1 MWNLGVMFKRL
12 TVLYQLSRDATVTNK
27 NTS

>member
-1 MWNLGVMFKRL
+1 MFKRL